1 MTKDRTINP
10 RILGNLPQVLLSF
23 PTSPTQFTLETEFI
37 DNWDLL
43 NYDISAY
50 PGLILKLRFVRM
62 LTYYNLQLFI
72 PSGLFV
78 LLAWAT
84 MVTPLT
90 SRSFQFFPS
99 TTPGIRAQYNVQ
111 ITNLINMLVTPPPHP
126 PPQLHAQQRDPDDCA
141 EDELHDLR
149 PVLDTG
155 LLR

>member
-10 RILGNLPQVLLSF
+10 RILGNLPQVLLSL

-111 ITNLINMLVTPPPHP
+111 ITNLINMLVTPPSPSS
-126 PPQLHAQQRDPDDCA
+126 AATRST
-141 EDELHDLR
+141 
-149 PVLDTG
+149 TG
-155 LLR
+155 SRRLCRRRAT

>member
-10 RILGNLPQVLLSF
+10 RILGNLPQVLLSL

-90 SRSFQFFPS
+90 SCSFQFFPS

-111 ITNLINMLVTPPPHP
+111 ITNLINMLVTPPSPSS
-126 PPQLHAQQRDPDDCA
+126 AATRST
-141 EDELHDLR
+141 
-149 PVLDTG
+149 TG
-155 LLR
+155 SRRLCRRRAT